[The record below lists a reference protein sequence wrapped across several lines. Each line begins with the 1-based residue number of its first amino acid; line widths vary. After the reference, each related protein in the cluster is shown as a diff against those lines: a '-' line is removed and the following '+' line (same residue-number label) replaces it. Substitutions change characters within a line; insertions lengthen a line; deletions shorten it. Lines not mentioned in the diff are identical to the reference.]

1 MTRNEIMNL
10 PEKDLLGLIFKN
22 FGIKISGLD
31 DNTNMSSAWQI
42 SQELVKQGWGV
53 DIRLTEGLI
62 NVDGYKFDNGPG
74 TIFAQYGS
82 RPNFKTTV
90 EGICK
95 TSLVALQTVQKLR
108 E

>member
-1 MTRNEIMNL
+1 MNRKEIMNL
-10 PEKDLLGLIFKN
+10 PEENLLDLVYKN
-22 FGIKISGLD
+22 FGISVSGLD
-31 DNTNMSSAWQI
+31 DNSNMSSAWRI
-42 SQELVKQGWGV
+42 IQELVKQGWGI
-53 DIRLTEGLI
+53 DIRMTEGLI

-82 RPNFKTTV
+82 RPNFGTTV

-95 TSLVALQTVQKLR
+95 TALIALQTVQKLS